1 MIVVKRFIIMGLA
14 ILLLA
19 NCQTFENLSPS
30 VSLRGIWVQARSVIT
45 EEDVD
50 TVVQKAEQGGF
61 EQIFV
66 SVFGTGTT
74 IYPSAVAEQDDDV
87 LPGLDPLAYLIEQ
100 AHEKG
105 IQVHAWFEV
114 GRIANSRGESVVI
127 EAHPDWGLV
136 GPEGQTMPWLNF
148 THPEAR
154 VFIGDMVMEVVARG
168 VDGVHFDYLR
178 YPDSAWGFDEYS
190 TSAFNSQH
198 DFDLNELR
206 YHDLPAYGWFEG
218 NALLQPLNAQVLARF
233 SNGIPAI
240 LLNEYGSGRALL
252 LNWKAAQRTTAV
264 GTTVL
269 NRAIEAFLGEGSQ
282 IAILRSE
289 TTIAEYGNEAFDATV
304 DWIDSLGWGWV
315 EVPSEEVA
323 ALDPGSVLILPYVY
337 LFTESEAAQL
347 ASFVS
352 NGGSAIFVDGPTPS
366 MELSDMRAVTG
377 MLPLRNHFEERLQMT
392 ASMEHPLLPVSGRS
406 EDLRTAEA
414 RNEQWYA
421 FREAGINSLL
431 AEVYQRV
438 KAEHPDVVVSVTIT
452 SDQTQAQWDSLQ
464 DWQTW
469 LDEGYIDILI
479 PRAYEDTPQQ
489 VRATLKDWAPA
500 ARRHDQLT
508 YGLITYVEEDGE
520 AAPKPPE
527 QLIAEIE
534 IVADSRSNGFMIFDL
549 DRLSP
554 EQLDAL
560 ANLKR

>member
-1 MIVVKRFIIMGLA
+1 MIVVKRVIIMGLA

-30 VSLRGIWVQARSVIT
+30 VSLRGVWVQTRSVIT

-66 SVFGTGTT
+66 SVFETGTT
-74 IYPSAVAEQDDDV
+74 IYPSAVAQQNDDV
-87 LPGLDPLAYLIEQ
+87 LPGLDPLAYLVEQ
-100 AHEKG
+100 AHGKG

-114 GRIANSRGESVVI
+114 GRIANSRGESAVI

-136 GPEGQTMPWLNF
+136 GPEGQSMPWLNF

-178 YPDSAWGFDEYS
+178 YPDSAWGFDDYS
-190 TSAFNSQH
+190 VGAFNSQH
-198 DFDLNELR
+198 DFDLNDLR
-206 YHDLPAYGWFEG
+206 YPDLPAYGLFEG
-218 NALLQPLNAQVLARF
+218 NALLQPLHAQVLARF

-252 LNWKAAQRTTAV
+252 LNWKAAKRTTAV

-289 TTIAEYGNEAFDATV
+289 TTIAEYGDESFDATV
-304 DWIDSLGWGWV
+304 DWIDSLGWEWV

-337 LFTESEAAQL
+337 LFTENEAAQL
-347 ASFVS
+347 AAFVS
-352 NGGSAIFVDGPTPS
+352 NGGSAIFIDGPTPS
-366 MELSDMRAVTG
+366 MDLSDMRAVTG
-377 MLPLRNHFEERLQMT
+377 MLPLRNHFEERLQLS
-392 ASMEHPLLPVSGRS
+392 ASMEHSLLPASGRTG
-406 EDLRTAEA
+406 DLRTAKR
-414 RNEQWYA
+414 RNEQWYT

-452 SDQTQAQWDSLQ
+452 SDQTQAKWDSLQ

-479 PRAYEDTPQQ
+479 PRAYEDTPEQ

-508 YGLITYVEEDGE
+508 YGLITYVEEEGE

-534 IVADSRSNGFMIFDL
+534 VVADSRSNGFMIFDL

-554 EQLDAL
+554 AQLDAL
-560 ANLKR
+560 ANLEP